1 MFFFILV
8 RWIERIEKELAET
21 RMELKMLKMKL
32 MNDERFKG

>member
-8 RWIERIEKELAET
+8 RWIERIEKELVET